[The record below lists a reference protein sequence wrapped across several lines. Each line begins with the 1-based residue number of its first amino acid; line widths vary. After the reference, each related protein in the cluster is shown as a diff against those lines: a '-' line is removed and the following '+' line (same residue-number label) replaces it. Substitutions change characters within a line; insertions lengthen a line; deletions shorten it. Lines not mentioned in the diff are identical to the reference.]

1 MVHGAIVATSA
12 QPVLPAAPGQIL
24 ANTLGTT
31 KGTAPLGSWSAAT
44 SPSHFAKKPE
54 TSMLNA
60 AVGANTCASPVQPR
74 RSSRCGQ
81 SVGTSTKLPRCPH
94 TMFCCSLFTSA
105 LLDSN
110 VPVGVMSEYA
120 TMPVSDVESGVPG
133 YPSTAT

>member
-12 QPVLPAAPGQIL
+12 QPVLPAAPGDIL

-60 AVGANTCASPVQPR
+60 AVGANTCASPVQPK

-81 SVGTSTKLPRCPH
+81 SVGTSTKSPRCDQMVFSTSRLTRGLADEKCPDGLIAEVIGIALME
-94 TMFCCSLFTSA
+94 TSSA
-105 LLDSN
+105 L
-110 VPVGVMSEYA
+110 PVMV
-120 TMPVSDVESGVPG
+120 TR
-133 YPSTAT
+133 T